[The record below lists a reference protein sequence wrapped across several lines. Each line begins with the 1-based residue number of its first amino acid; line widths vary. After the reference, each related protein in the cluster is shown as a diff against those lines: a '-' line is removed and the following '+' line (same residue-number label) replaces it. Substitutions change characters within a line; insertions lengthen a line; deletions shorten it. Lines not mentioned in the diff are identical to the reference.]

1 MAWNDSLLPASF
13 RGVPFFYE
21 DTKRHGGRRLVE
33 HEFPQ
38 RDDPYVEDLGRRK
51 KEHHICGYVLGD
63 DYIEQRAALETA
75 LDDAEYGTLIHPYR
89 GALKVNI
96 RTWLSQEVRDEG
108 RMARFEIDC
117 VETGSDPSP
126 LSAIFTSGDSLN
138 SSDDSLDQLVV
149 SFDDDWIVG
158 AGGTVAAASDLLDQL
173 DDAFETL
180 ITWPDIDTDA
190 LAPIV
195 AGLSDLATD
204 AVAVATAITGFFAG
218 YADAALATQVAV
230 DQTLSSRGAQP
241 LADPTYGLATMA
253 GWGAT
258 LAPPD
263 ATQSGLNQQ
272 ALVALISGSAVLA
285 LGRIY
290 AQTKFAAQ
298 EDADMA
304 RDQLASLIDGLA
316 TSAAD
321 GGDDRGFLSW
331 QSYYQSAVDDLTT
344 RAKQA
349 PSTLS
354 FTIGIAMPALALA
367 QRLYQDPSRGDELV
381 ARNDAP
387 HPLFVPPAI
396 QALTS

>member
-21 DTKRHGGRRLVE
+21 DTKRSGGRRLVE

-51 KEHHICGYVLGD
+51 KEHKITGYVIGD

-75 LDDAEYGTLIHPYR
+75 LDDFDSGTLMHPYR

-96 RTWLSQEVRDEG
+96 RTWTSQEMRDEG
-108 RMARFEIDC
+108 RMARFDFDC
-117 VETGSDPSP
+117 VETGSQPSP
-126 LSAIFTSGDSLN
+126 LASVATADDSLN
-138 SSDDSLDQLVV
+138 SSNTSLDQLVL
-149 SFDDDWIVG
+149 SFDGGWIVG
-158 AGGTVAAASDLLDQL
+158 AGGTVGAASDLLDQL
-173 DDAFETL
+173 GDALAPL
-180 ITWPDIDTDA
+180 IAWPDIDTDA
-190 LAPIV
+190 LIPLID
-195 AGLSDLATD
+195 GLDQLATD
-204 AVAVATAITGFFAG
+204 AVAVATAVTGFFSG
-218 YADAALATQVAV
+218 YSDAALASQVPADPAV
-230 DQTLSSRGAQP
+230 TSRGPQP
-241 LADPTYGLATMA
+241 LADPSYGLAAMA
-253 GWGAT
+253 AWGTT
-258 LAPPD
+258 LPPPD

-272 ALVALISGSAVLA
+272 ALVALVSGSAVTA

-290 AQTKFAAQ
+290 AKTEFTAQ
-298 EDADMA
+298 EDADNA
-304 RDQLASLIDGLA
+304 RDQLSGLIDGLA

-321 GGDDRGFLSW
+321 GGDDRGFLTW

-349 PSTLS
+349 PSTLT
-354 FTIGIAMPALALA
+354 FTMGTAMPALALA

-387 HPLFVPPAI
+387 HPLFVPPVV
-396 QALTS
+396 QALTA